1 MLGLVQRIVDAAEEG
16 IGAGIARAVEH
27 AEAQA
32 GGQAQGLLLS
42 LQAVLGQQQAELL
55 AQLPGVLQVDTRH
68 QHAKLLAA
76 QAQEDI
82 ALAAEDLAHGVGEL
96 AQALVAS
103 HVAVLVVDLLEMVD
117 IQCQYGKR
125 QALGDRVLQHL
136 AGLMRD
142 CSRSTDLLCRSG
154 GEEFLMLLP
163 QADAAVA
170 MRVAER
176 LRLSMAS
183 MPSPTGTAVTVSL
196 GVALWPGPPTP
207 VAQVLKAADAAL
219 YQAKAQGRD
228 RVVYAP
234 TGEDSAAG
242 S

>member
-1 MLGLVQRIVDAAEEG
+1 
-16 IGAGIARAVEH
+16 
-27 AEAQA
+27 
-32 GGQAQGLLLS
+32 
-42 LQAVLGQQQAELL
+42 
-55 AQLPGVLQVDTRH
+55 
-68 QHAKLLAA
+68 
-76 QAQEDI
+76 
-82 ALAAEDLAHGVGEL
+82 
-96 AQALVAS
+96 
-103 HVAVLVVDLLEMVD
+103 
-117 IQCQYGKR
+117 
-125 QALGDRVLQHL
+125 
-136 AGLMRD
+136 
-142 CSRSTDLLCRSG
+142 
-154 GEEFLMLLP
+154 MLLP